1 MIDESLRWLIANG
14 RIKEAKVIIH
24 KACKRNKKQYDD
36 VVSVSGFRDFELR
49 FEARVDV
56 KNGKTNSINNINLL
70 FARLLK
76 SCLSYFS

>member
-56 KNGKTNSINNINLL
+56 KNGKTNSINNIHLL